1 MGIMP
6 GAVCLFHHWQD
17 MHYPNGYVLTAQPA
31 PYVKASRV
39 RKNTI
44 RVYHV
49 PGVASEVF
57 VHLQAK

>member
-1 MGIMP
+1 
-6 GAVCLFHHWQD
+6 